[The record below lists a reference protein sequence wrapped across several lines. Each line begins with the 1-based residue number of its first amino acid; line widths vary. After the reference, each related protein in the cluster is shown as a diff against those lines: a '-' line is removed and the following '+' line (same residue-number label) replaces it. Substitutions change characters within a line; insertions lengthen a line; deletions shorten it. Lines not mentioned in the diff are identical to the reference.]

1 MKLNKRGICFVGT
14 CWRAADT
21 SCEHRAA
28 CTRTMTQ
35 QSDTLTRV
43 LPRDVKAQVTG
54 DVRKRGRANIPM
66 ENISGRAGF

>member
-1 MKLNKRGICFVGT
+1 MLLGDMKLSKRGICFVGT
-14 CWRAADT
+14 CWIAGDT

-43 LPRDVKAQVTG
+43 LQPDVKAQVIQ
-54 DVRKRGRANIPM
+54 DVRKRGQ
-66 ENISGRAGF
+66 G